1 MTDAAGTDTTGMDAV
16 GTDTAGTD
24 AAGNNTAGNNTAG
37 TDTAGTDTPP
47 ADVTPTPRG
56 AWVVGGGSGIGRATA
71 LRLARDGYRVAVSG
85 RREALL
91 AATVAEI
98 TEAGGQAV
106 AVPLDVTDEGSV
118 TAAHRAAVDGAGP
131 LGVLVCSAGT
141 NVPNRW
147 WAELTGGDFD
157 RVVDTNL
164 NAVVRC
170 ALAVLP
176 GFRAAGF
183 GQIIVVS
190 SWAGRHYMSAA
201 GAAYSASKTALGAL
215 VETLND
221 QEGRHGVRAT
231 HLCPGEVDTPILRTR
246 PVPPP
251 AEEIAR
257 MLVPEDVAD
266 IVSSVTALPPHVC
279 VNELVVTPVWNRM
292 YVDNSAYRP
301 DGG

>member
-1 MTDAAGTDTTGMDAV
+1 M
-16 GTDTAGTD
+16 TDTAGR
-24 AAGNNTAGNNTAG
+24 GTAG
-37 TDTAGTDTPP
+37 TESAGTESAGTRTARANTPP
-47 ADVTPTPRG
+47 TDVTPAARG

-91 AATVAEI
+91 AETVAEI
-98 TEAGGQAV
+98 TDAGGMAV

-118 TAAHRAAVDGAGP
+118 TAAHRAAADGAG
-131 LGVLVCSAGT
+131 LLEVLVCSAGT

-147 WAELTGGDFD
+147 WAELTSGDFD

-164 NAVVRC
+164 NAVARC

-183 GQIIVVS
+183 GQIVVVS

-215 VETLND
+215 VQTLND

-251 AEEIAR
+251 AEEIER

-266 IVSSVTALPPHVC
+266 VVASVTALPRHVC
-279 VNELVVTPVWNRM
+279 VDELVVTPVWNRM
-292 YVDNSAYRP
+292 YIDHSAYRP